1 MGASSAAGD
10 SKAYWQKQ
18 IDDLQGVINRLKS
31 ENARDRETV
40 KNNNSVRG
48 NKYARDDYKKRIEQ
62 RTKEIKNKQEMLKG
76 LRESKARA
84 SNK

>member
-1 MGASSAAGD
+1 MGASSAGYG

-48 NKYARDDYKKRIEQ
+48 NKYARDNYKKRIEQ

-76 LRESKARA
+76 LREEKARA

>member
-1 MGASSAAGD
+1 MGTSSARHD
-10 SKAYWQKQ
+10 TKAYWQKQ

-31 ENARDRETV
+31 DNARDRETI
-40 KNNNSVRG
+40 KTNNSK
-48 NKYARDDYKKRIEQ
+48 NSKSLRDSCKRRIEQ

-84 SNK
+84 SKK